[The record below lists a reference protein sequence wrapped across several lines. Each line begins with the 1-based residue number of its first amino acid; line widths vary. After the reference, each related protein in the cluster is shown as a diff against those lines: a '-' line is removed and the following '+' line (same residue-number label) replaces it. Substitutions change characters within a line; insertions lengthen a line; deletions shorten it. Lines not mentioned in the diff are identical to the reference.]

1 MNRIFIRFTL
11 LILYSWAF
19 PHFPLPAQ
27 SLLWKIEGNGIQAP
41 SYLYGTM
48 HVKDRRVFEVNH
60 VVVDKFES
68 CSAFAAELALDS
80 INPSEALSLL
90 KSDKNATLK
99 DILTKKDYKLAERV
113 LRKKLGIELKK
124 VEHLQPVYLLSLL
137 QQNDLMNPPTGGVAK
152 FLDQQLYDNAKA
164 RGMYTTGLE
173 DVKEQLKALSSLS
186 PDAQA
191 LMLVEVIKNLD
202 KIEAKSKREQAA
214 LVETYLKGDLQ
225 GLLDLF
231 QKEEMP
237 ELMKNQLLDVRN
249 HNMVERIL
257 PLIQKQPTF
266 VAVGAA
272 HLPGEKGL
280 IQLLRNKGYSVEAIP
295 FQFDGTG
302 FYRLTQPAASGNSL
316 VSITP
321 NGSVNAPIEEKA
333 PVKEKS
339 TRQLAEQPNTN
350 EEWTT
355 YKSQNG
361 KYSIKFPEKPSET
374 TNEVEGKRSYTA
386 MVVKN
391 GGMKSYTA
399 SYISGGGDI
408 EKNISEKINETLSQ
422 FNGKITRQK
431 DIVVQGLKGKEI
443 TIEVMSM
450 IEITLK
456 IFGDN
461 KTTYS
466 LSYSRML
473 SDSDLKDRD
482 LFFNSFQLIK

>member
-1 MNRIFIRFTL
+1 MNRLFIRFSL
-11 LILYSWAF
+11 FVLCLWIF
-19 PHFPLPAQ
+19 PHFPSLAQ
-27 SLLWKIEGNGIQAP
+27 SLLWKIEGNGLKFP

-48 HVKDRRVFEVNH
+48 HVRDSRVFKVNH

-80 INPSEALSLL
+80 INPSEVLFLL
-90 KSDKNATLK
+90 KSDKNASLK
-99 DILTKKDYKLAERV
+99 DLLTKKDYKLAERV

-137 QQNDLMNPPTGGVAK
+137 QQNDLMNPKTGGTAK

-173 DVKEQLKALSSLS
+173 DVKEQLKALGSLS

-191 LMLVEVIKNLD
+191 LMLVEVIKNFD
-202 KIEAKSKREQAA
+202 KIEAKSGKEQTA
-214 LVETYLKGDLQ
+214 LIETYLKGDLQ
-225 GLLDLF
+225 GLLQLF
-231 QKEEMP
+231 KDEEMP
-237 ELMKNQLLDVRN
+237 ELMRNQLLDVRN
-249 HNMVERIL
+249 HNMTERIL
-257 PLIQKQPTF
+257 PLIQKQATF

-272 HLPGEKGL
+272 HLPGEKGV

-302 FYRLTQPAASGNSL
+302 FERLTQPAASGSSF

-321 NGSVNAPIEEKA
+321 SQSVNPPEEEKA
-333 PVKEKS
+333 PV
-339 TRQLAEQPNTN
+339 AESSNSGN
-350 EEWTT
+350 EGGWTL
-355 YKSQNG
+355 YKSNGG
-361 KYSIKFPEKPSET
+361 KYSIKFPEKPTET
-374 TNEVEGKRSYTA
+374 TNEVDGKTSYTA
-386 MVVKN
+386 MVIKN
-391 GGMKSYTA
+391 GGMKSYSS
-399 SYISGGGDI
+399 SYINGGGDI
-408 EKNISEKINETLSQ
+408 EKNISEKIKEVLAQ
-422 FNGKITRQK
+422 FKGEITGQK
-431 DIVVQGLKGKEI
+431 DIVVHGLKGKEI

-450 IEITLK
+450 VEITLK
-456 IFGDN
+456 IFGDS